1 MRVAIMGS
9 GGLGGM
15 FGGLQARAGHDVTF
29 IARGLN
35 LRALQEGGITV
46 RFPDAEFHLNAKA
59 TEDPSDIGPVD
70 VVWFCVKTYDV
81 PAAARQIVPLV
92 GPETMVLTLQ
102 NGVGTAEQI
111 DSLIGE
117 GHVIGA
123 VTAGG
128 ATLTQPGLVV
138 TKQPNTQVTLGEIRG
153 GASRRTERLREEL
166 REAGIGVQVDPQIQI
181 AIWDKFVA
189 ACLTLGLCALM
200 RLPLAPILAC
210 EESAAFARGILEE
223 AEAVTRANG
232 IDLQPAATDRWLHFL
247 HEYVARNPAATG
259 SMFYDLIEGRRLELE
274 AVNGAA
280 VRLGRELG
288 IPTPM
293 NFAVYAALMPYLN
306 GAPLAESRD

>member
-1 MRVAIMGS
+1 
-9 GGLGGM
+9 
-15 FGGLQARAGHDVTF
+15 
-29 IARGLN
+29 
-35 LRALQEGGITV
+35 
-46 RFPDAEFHLNAKA
+46 
-59 TEDPSDIGPVD
+59 
-70 VVWFCVKTYDV
+70 
-81 PAAARQIVPLV
+81 
-92 GPETMVLTLQ
+92 
-102 NGVGTAEQI
+102 
-111 DSLIGE
+111 
-117 GHVIGA
+117 
-123 VTAGG
+123 
-128 ATLTQPGLVV
+128 
-138 TKQPNTQVTLGEIRG
+138 
-153 GASRRTERLREEL
+153 
-166 REAGIGVQVDPQIQI
+166 
-181 AIWDKFVA
+181 
-189 ACLTLGLCALM
+189 M